1 MYAVIRTGNK
11 QYRVAE
17 NDILTLERLAGK
29 AGDEIRLDEVLMVGE
44 ANKPPIIGTPLV
56 EGARVTAQVLAQ
68 LSGKKIDVIKFKRR
82 KNYRRQFGH
91 KQDLTKVKIT
101 AILADA
107 KADTKTG
114 AKKAKATPPETK
126 TAKAGK
132 TDKTSKPAATAD
144 KKTASKQSS
153 KKE

>member
-1 MYAVIRTGNK
+1 MYAVIRSGNK

-44 ANKPPIIGTPLV
+44 TNKPPIIGTPLV
-56 EGARVTAQVLAQ
+56 QGASVTAQVLAQ
-68 LSGKKIDVIKFKRR
+68 LSGEKIDVIKFKRR
-82 KNYRRQFGH
+82 KNYRRQLGH

-101 AILADA
+101 AILPDA
-107 KADTKTG
+107 KAS
-114 AKKAKATPPETK
+114 AKKAKPTETK
-126 TAKAGK
+126 TAK
-132 TDKTSKPAATAD
+132 TSKPTTAAP
-144 KKTASKQSS
+144 KKPASKKPTAKKSS

>member
-107 KADTKTG
+107 KTG
-114 AKKAKATPPETK
+114 AKQVKAKPTENKQAS
-126 TAKAGK
+126 KAAK
-132 TDKTSKPAATAD
+132 TDKTSKPATTAD
-144 KKTASKQSS
+144 KKTASKQAS

>member
-68 LSGKKIDVIKFKRR
+68 LSSKKIDVIKFKRR
-82 KNYRRQFGH
+82 KNYRRQLGH

-107 KADTKTG
+107 KTS

-132 TDKTSKPAATAD
+132 TAKTSKPAATAN

>member
-56 EGARVTAQVLAQ
+56 EGASVTAQVLVQ
-68 LSGKKIDVIKFKRR
+68 LSGEKIDVIKFKRR
-82 KNYRRQFGH
+82 KNYRRQLGH

-101 AILADA
+101 AILPDA
-107 KADTKTG
+107 KTG
-114 AKKAKATPPETK
+114 AKKAGKA
-126 TAKAGK
+126 AK

-144 KKTASKQSS
+144 KKQASKKAS

>member
-17 NDILTLERLAGK
+17 NDILTLERLAGE
-29 AGDEIRLDEVLMVGE
+29 AGDEIRLDEVLMIGE
-44 ANKPPIIGTPLV
+44 DNKPPIIGTPLV
-56 EGARVTAQVLAQ
+56 QGASVTAHVLAH

-82 KNYRRQFGH
+82 KNYRRQLGH

-101 AILADA
+101 AILPDA
-107 KADTKTG
+107 KG
-114 AKKAKATPPETK
+114 AKGANAAKEAKAKPTETK
-126 TAKAGK
+126 TAK
-132 TDKTSKPAATAD
+132 
-144 KKTASKQSS
+144 TASKKPT

>member
-56 EGARVTAQVLAQ
+56 EGASVTAQVLVQ
-68 LSGKKIDVIKFKRR
+68 LSGEKIDVIKFKRR
-82 KNYRRQFGH
+82 KNYRRQLGH

-101 AILADA
+101 AILPDA
-107 KADTKTG
+107 KTG
-114 AKKAKATPPETK
+114 AKKAGKA
-126 TAKAGK
+126 AK
-132 TDKTSKPAATAD
+132 TDKTSKPAATAN
-144 KKTASKQSS
+144 KKTASKQAAQ
-153 KKE
+153 KE

>member
-101 AILADA
+101 AILAD
-107 KADTKTG
+107 TKTG

-132 TDKTSKPAATAD
+132 TDKTSKPAATAK